1 MDSGTETRSGT
12 GEKDLYKFKFSD
24 LYKNPQTLANEMG
37 ESEDNT
43 IISKGGITMN
53 LAESEQRFEKG
64 ADGNYITKAYK
75 EEKKLRADGTEKDD
89 DPVSQK
95 KEVAAS
101 TEETEETAEEA
112 TTPLSAVETTKADM
126 LAKAN
131 TAQAAATA
139 TPATTAAAQ
148 NKKKGYKS
156 GTVATT
162 PQGISMDDDDSV
174 RPLRGLLADQ
184 NKKKALIG

>member
-1 MDSGTETRSGT
+1 
-12 GEKDLYKFKFSD
+12 
-24 LYKNPQTLANEMG
+24 
-37 ESEDNT
+37 
-43 IISKGGITMN
+43 
-53 LAESEQRFEKG
+53 
-64 ADGNYITKAYK
+64 
-75 EEKKLRADGTEKDD
+75 
-89 DPVSQK
+89 
-95 KEVAAS
+95 
-101 TEETEETAEEA
+101 
-112 TTPLSAVETTKADM
+112 M